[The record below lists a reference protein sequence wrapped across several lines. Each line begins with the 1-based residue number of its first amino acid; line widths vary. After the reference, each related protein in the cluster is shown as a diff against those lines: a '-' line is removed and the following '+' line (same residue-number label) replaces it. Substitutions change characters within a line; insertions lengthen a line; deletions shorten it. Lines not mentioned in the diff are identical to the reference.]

1 MTTASFK
8 ALVQSVLGKSESNT
22 WDTAVLE
29 WKVVDLEED
38 PAGQGECV
46 CGQPNLVQMFT
57 IRNLRNGESLYPI
70 GNVCV
75 RKFGRQDLD
84 LEVDLFSSM
93 HALRKAISAGEAEF
107 TSKYFSRTLLEHLH
121 SAGAF
126 TPDEWNHYDGEED
139 YSFLLDMF
147 NKRNKDALTAK
158 QHRKISVLL
167 NKKVFPFVLA
177 TSQPNI

>member
-8 ALVQSVLGKSESNT
+8 ALVQAVLSKSESNT

-29 WKVVDLEED
+29 WQVVDLEED
-38 PAGQGECV
+38 PTGQGECV

-57 IRNLRNGESLYPI
+57 IKNSRNSESLYPI

-84 LEVDLFSSM
+84 LEVDIFSRM
-93 HALRKAISAGEAEF
+93 HSLRKAIGSGEADF
-107 TSKYFSRTLLEHLH
+107 TSTYFSRALLEYLY

-126 TPDEWNHYDGEED
+126 TPDRWNHQDGEED

-147 NKRNKDALTAK
+147 NKRNKDAITAK
-158 QHRKISVLL
+158 QQRKIDVLL
-167 NKKVFPFVLA
+167 NKKVFPFVL
-177 TSQPNI
+177 NVN

>member
-8 ALVQSVLGKSESNT
+8 ALVQAVLGSSESNT

-29 WKVVDLEED
+29 WQVVDLEED

-57 IRNLRNGESLYPI
+57 IKNLRNGESLYPI

-84 LEVDLFSSM
+84 QEVDIFSRM
-93 HALRKAISAGEAEF
+93 HSLRKAVDTGEAEF
-107 TSKYFSRTLLEHLH
+107 TSTYFSRALLEHLH

-126 TPDEWNHYDGEED
+126 TPDEWNHHDGEED

-147 NKRNKDALTAK
+147 NKRNKDAITTK
-158 QHRKISVLL
+158 QQRKINVLL

-177 TSQPNI
+177 AS